1 MAPEGLDELMLLVP
15 QGNTPCPTPEPR
27 KPRSPGAERARR
39 RKSPAQRA
47 PWAVLQGGQVAAV
60 GAHGPLQQGRGLL
73 GHLAGAQGPGRPQ
86 VPSAPGPDLLE
97 LIDAGL
103 QLGEVLGL
111 SHMSL

>member
-1 MAPEGLDELMLLVP
+1 MLLVP

-27 KPRSPGAERARR
+27 KPRSPGAKSPAQKEPGA
-39 RKSPAQRA
+39 KSPAQRA
-47 PWAVLQGGQVAAV
+47 LCWAVLQGGQVAAV